1 MLSEPKRRLRVI
13 FDVML
18 AACKCRNHNVP
29 ILLHCLQANFAC
41 ITCSVCGL
49 IYAKG
54 EANDE
59 KVHALFHANCTQGV
73 NFQVPHFGVTTN
85 SLCIL
90 L

>member
-1 MLSEPKRRLRVI
+1 
-13 FDVML
+13 ML
-18 AACKCRNHNVP
+18 AACKRRNENVP
-29 ILLHCLQANFAC
+29 IFLLCLQANFAC

-49 IYAKG
+49 IYATG

-59 KVHALFHANCTQGV
+59 KVHALFHANCTQGMK
-73 NFQVPHFGVTTN
+73 FQVHRFAVTTN